1 MGGPNCCQHGAFA
14 SKTFARPKENVCT
27 AGNTAGYILVDVT
40 VFVAEAP
47 LLSLKQSDQ
56 NMGANRCKKIKHCR
70 KFSNLHANSNW
81 STYFVY
87 KFLASK

>member
-1 MGGPNCCQHGAFA
+1 MLHVQSCCFAVLVSLQCRRILGGPNCCQHGAFA

-47 LLSLKQSDQ
+47 LL
-56 NMGANRCKKIKHCR
+56 
-70 KFSNLHANSNW
+70 
-81 STYFVY
+81 
-87 KFLASK
+87 